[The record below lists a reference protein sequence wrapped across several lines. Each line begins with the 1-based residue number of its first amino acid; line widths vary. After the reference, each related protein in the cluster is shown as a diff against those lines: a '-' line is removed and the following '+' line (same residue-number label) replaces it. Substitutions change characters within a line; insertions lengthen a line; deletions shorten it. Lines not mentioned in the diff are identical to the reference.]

1 MENVSCALEKNV
13 YYTVIGNVLLMFTRL
28 NMNFDKGKKQFSGK
42 QFQQIMQAIRY
53 PCLKK
58 HTKLFISGMIYKY

>member
-1 MENVSCALEKNV
+1 MKNVSCALEKNV

-53 PCLKK
+53 PCLKE